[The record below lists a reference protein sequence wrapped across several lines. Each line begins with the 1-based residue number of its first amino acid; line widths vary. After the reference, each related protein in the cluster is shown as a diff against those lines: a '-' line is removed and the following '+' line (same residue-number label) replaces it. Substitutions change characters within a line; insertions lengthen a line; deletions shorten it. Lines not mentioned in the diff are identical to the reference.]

1 MDAINLRMLIELA
14 AAARDAAAARRAQ
27 AGAALDGARQQLKQL
42 EGYAAEYERRGQRTL
57 AVGTDIAAQDNLR
70 AFAVKLQQA
79 IAQQRGEIERRA
91 LVLEQVAGEL
101 AQAQRKLQSL
111 RALQDRAFDAARQ
124 RQGRLEQKL
133 LDELSQA
140 MLAGRE
146 RPLAAS
152 GW

>member
-14 AAARDAAAARRAQ
+14 VSARDAAAARRAQ
-27 AGAALDGARQQLKQL
+27 AGAALDAARQQLTLL

-57 AVGTDIAAQDNLR
+57 AVGADIAAQDNLR
-70 AFAVKLQQA
+70 AFAGKLQQA
-79 IAQQRGEIERRA
+79 IAQQRSEIERRA
-91 LVLEQVAGEL
+91 QALEQVAGEL

-111 RALQDRAFDAARQ
+111 RALQDRAVDAARQ
-124 RQGRLEQKL
+124 RQSRHEQKL

-146 RPLAAS
+146 RPLAAI